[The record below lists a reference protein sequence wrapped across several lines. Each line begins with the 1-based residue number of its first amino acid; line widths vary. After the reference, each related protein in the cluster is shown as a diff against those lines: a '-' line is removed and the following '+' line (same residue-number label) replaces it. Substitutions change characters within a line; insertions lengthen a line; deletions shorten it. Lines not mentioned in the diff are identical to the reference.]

1 MGRSPGREAGPVGV
15 ATSEKSTRAVLA
27 RLGFPDGNGSFHPW
41 EANPQNVGQ
50 SEGQECRVRRF
61 PSATSQP
68 LGLRRARRTAK
79 GELGSPT
86 GQTHVPACTANA
98 AGPTP
103 DGLERGYS
111 FPLSFMR

>member
-68 LGLRRARRTAK
+68 RCLLGAGRAAK

-86 GQTHVPACTANA
+86 GQTHVPACTANVA
-98 AGPTP
+98 APMRDGP
-103 DGLERGYS
+103 EWGYS